1 MTCAKRYFKLHA
13 TKHLLQKKKCTVLLR
28 ATSYNQPF
36 CRLRTISF
44 GKFLWCSAVFVL
56 PTSFL
61 TVHVLGFSLLAGRL
75 RLSLLKVSGFT
86 FLGGLIF
93 QQGVYVLGCL
103 LPSLSRM
110 RCVCYTAS
118 VCPNTVE
125 VSLKFFKNAMT
136 ILVDLVFTVFYIC
149 FILLSGCFHIF
160 WFALSLFLLH
170 MVQRDKNCVLLA
182 LASVQYKSLF
192 VYDTVCIGFPGT
204 TSASG
209 RASAG
214 VKVGVA
220 ACIRTPAR
228 IIFPTR
234 TRRKDSPDGG
244 SLGERAL
251 KSQVPR

>member
-1 MTCAKRYFKLHA
+1 MSAAEPVT
-13 TKHLLQKKKCTVLLR
+13 LR
-28 ATSYNQPF
+28 
-36 CRLRTISF
+36 
-44 GKFLWCSAVFVL
+44 
-56 PTSFL
+56 
-61 TVHVLGFSLLAGRL
+61 
-75 RLSLLKVSGFT
+75 
-86 FLGGLIF
+86 
-93 QQGVYVLGCL
+93 CL
-103 LPSLSRM
+103 Y
-110 RCVCYTAS
+110 YTAS

-125 VSLKFFKNAMT
+125 VSLKCFKNAMT

-149 FILLSGCFHIF
+149 FILLKVQNQDVFTFSGSHR
-160 WFALSLFLLH
+160 LFFYCTWSKET
-170 MVQRDKNCVLLA
+170 KNCVLLA

-214 VKVGVA
+214 VKVGLA

-234 TRRKDSPDGG
+234 TRRKDSPGGG